1 MQNPKATSL
10 LSEILQ
16 KVSLLT
22 QKEQS
27 AESEEI
33 QEDVVLS
40 EEVEATT
47 EVENADVNEELAEAT
62 EESVEETV
70 EEETLL
76 MEGYVTEEAFASRLA
91 EMDAKLAEMAG
102 MIDKEMGSYIKEK
115 AEMSAQIEKLSAE
128 LASEPAA
135 EPIKHSPESGE
146 TEKKIFSYG
155 KNRPSSTLDRVFN
168 RLNNK

>member
-1 MQNPKATSL
+1 MENPKATSL

-27 AESEEI
+27 VESEEV

-40 EEVEATT
+40 EEVEAPA

-76 MEGYVTEEAFASRLA
+76 MEGYVTEEAFASKLA
-91 EMDAKLAEMAG
+91 EMDAKLAEMAE
-102 MIDKEMGSYIKEK
+102 MIDREMGSYIKEK

-135 EPIKHSPESGE
+135 EPIKHSPESE
-146 TEKKIFSYG
+146 EAEKKIFSYG